1 MLYLPFKFLHAV
13 EVRWSLAL
21 MVAPDCLSAGI
32 AEIVTTSAGHMG
44 ASLCFLNYLP
54 AFVALPVLF
63 GHLPL
68 NCHLH
73 LTFPFV
79 RNPEAVFAVFG

>member
-21 MVAPDCLSAGI
+21 MVAPDGLPTGI
-32 AEIVTTSAGHMG
+32 AEIVSASAGHMC
-44 ASLCFLNYLP
+44 ASLCFLYNLT
-54 AFVALPVLF
+54 ALAALPVLF
-63 GHLPL
+63 GHLQL

-73 LTFPFV
+73 LALPFV
-79 RNPEAVFAVFG
+79 CNREAVSAVLS